1 MKNRNELPNYKKI
14 GISVDTDKILKIL
27 NENKDKLIKYRD
39 NLNVKCA
46 TPFLNEL
53 YEQIPITEL
62 TEGSDYTL
70 PLAGH
75 RNVKYDERNY
85 TTLIECLRGTYIE
98 EVMKKFKSP
107 ATRARFIIKK
117 PGAHIL
123 PHMDYDTTYS
133 VRYFIPLQTNE
144 WSFTAVK
151 RKGEEPELLNMKADG
166 SVYFVNQGWTHSA
179 WNFGKEDCIRLI
191 VAVNGQD
198 DLH

>member
-1 MKNRNELPNYKKI
+1 
-14 GISVDTDKILKIL
+14 
-27 NENKDKLIKYRD
+27 
-39 NLNVKCA
+39 
-46 TPFLNEL
+46 L

-75 RNVKYDERNY
+75 RDVKYDERNY

-98 EVMKKFKSP
+98 EVMKMFKSKP
-107 ATRARFIIKK
+107 TRARFIIKK

-133 VRYFIPLQTNE
+133 VRYFIPLKTNE

-151 RKGEEPELLNMKADG
+151 RKNEEPELLSMKADG

-191 VAVNGQD
+191 VAVNGQE

>member
-1 MKNRNELPNYKKI
+1 MKNRNELTNYKKI
-14 GISVDTDKILKIL
+14 GVKVDTDKILKIL
-27 NENKDKLIKYRD
+27 EDNKHKLIKYRD

-75 RNVKYDERNY
+75 RDVKYDERNY

-98 EVMKKFKSP
+98 EVMKMFKSKP
-107 ATRARFIIKK
+107 TRARFIIKK

-133 VRYFIPLQTNE
+133 VRYFIPLKTNE

-151 RKGEEPELLNMKADG
+151 RKNEEPELLSMKADG

-191 VAVNGQD
+191 VAVNGQE

>member
-14 GISVDTDKILKIL
+14 GVKVDKDKILKIL
-27 NENKDKLIKYRD
+27 EDNKHKLIKYRD

-75 RNVKYDERNY
+75 RDVKYDERNY

-98 EVMKKFKSP
+98 EVMKMFKSKP
-107 ATRARFIIKK
+107 TRARFIIKK

-133 VRYFIPLQTNE
+133 VRYFIPLKTNE

-151 RKGEEPELLNMKADG
+151 RKNEEPELLSMKA
-166 SVYFVNQGWTHSA
+166 Y
-179 WNFGKEDCIRLI
+179 KMI
-191 VAVNGQD
+191 
-198 DLH
+198 

>member
-14 GISVDTDKILKIL
+14 GVKVDTDKILKIL
-27 NENKDKLIKYRD
+27 EDNKHKLIKYRD

-75 RNVKYDERNY
+75 RDVKYDERNY

-98 EVMKKFKSP
+98 EVMIIFKS
-107 ATRARFIIKK
+107 K
-117 PGAHIL
+117 P
-123 PHMDYDTTYS
+123 T
-133 VRYFIPLQTNE
+133 
-144 WSFTAVK
+144 
-151 RKGEEPELLNMKADG
+151 
-166 SVYFVNQGWTHSA
+166 
-179 WNFGKEDCIRLI
+179 
-191 VAVNGQD
+191 
-198 DLH
+198 

>member
-14 GISVDTDKILKIL
+14 GVKVDTDKILKIL
-27 NENKDKLIKYRD
+27 EDNKHKLIKYRD

-62 TEGSDYTL
+62 TE
-70 PLAGH
+70 
-75 RNVKYDERNY
+75 VKYDERNY

-98 EVMKKFKSP
+98 EVMKMFKSKP
-107 ATRARFIIKK
+107 TRARFIIKK

-133 VRYFIPLQTNE
+133 VRYFIPLKTNE

-151 RKGEEPELLNMKADG
+151 RKNEEPELLSMKADG

-191 VAVNGQD
+191 VAVNGQE

>member
-1 MKNRNELPNYKKI
+1 MKNRNDLPNYKKI
-14 GISVDTDKILKIL
+14 GVKVDTGKILKIL
-27 NENKDKLIKYRD
+27 EDNKHKLIKYRD

-75 RNVKYDERNY
+75 RDVKYDERNY

-98 EVMKKFKSP
+98 EVMNMFKSKP
-107 ATRARFIIKK
+107 TRARFIIKK

-133 VRYFIPLQTNE
+133 VRYFIPLKTNE

-151 RKGEEPELLNMKADG
+151 RKNEEPELLSMKADG

-191 VAVNGQD
+191 VAVNGQT

>member
-1 MKNRNELPNYKKI
+1 ML
-14 GISVDTDKILKIL
+14 DD
-27 NENKDKLIKYRD
+27 NKDSLVQYRD

-46 TPFLNEL
+46 TTFLSEL

-75 RNVKYDERNY
+75 RDVKYDERNY
-85 TTLIECLRGTYIE
+85 TTLVECLRGTYVE
-98 EVMKKFKSP
+98 EVIKMFKSP

-133 VRYFIPLQTNE
+133 VRYFIPLKTNDQCFLAFFDNKE
-144 WSFTAVK
+144 CENAKFYNLKPNNVYELNTTGYHTAINFSAEPRWHLVGVKYENSNYWS
-151 RKGEEPELLNMKADG
+151 
-166 SVYFVNQGWTHSA
+166 
-179 WNFGKEDCIRLI
+179 
-191 VAVNGQD
+191 
-198 DLH
+198 